1 MTHNHLVIEGAAFSL
16 SAIDDHGL
24 LEDCS
29 DVVLAG
35 TGRETRRLALRH
47 PSLVCVKLKEL
58 IGALAHLPLRVPHKA
73 ASEDVDLAIVGH
85 CCVALATLD
94 YLCTRVGCPF
104 PDDLVTVDF
113 GEDDLLAGVHV
124 KATNQVHL
132 VANGGQGGALARS
145 RKPF

>member
-58 IGALAHLPLRVPHKA
+58 IGALAHLSLRVPHEA
-73 ASEDVDLAIVGH
+73 ASEDVDLAIEGYCGVT
-85 CCVALATLD
+85 LAALD
-94 YLCTRVGCPF
+94 YLSTRVGNPL

-113 GEDDLLAGVHV
+113 GEDDLLASVHV
-124 KATNQVHL
+124 EASN
-132 VANGGQGGALARS
+132 
-145 RKPF
+145 

>member
-1 MTHNHLVIEGAAFSL
+1 M
-16 SAIDDHGL
+16 
-24 LEDCS
+24 
-29 DVVLAG
+29 
-35 TGRETRRLALRH
+35 
-47 PSLVCVKLKEL
+47 
-58 IGALAHLPLRVPHKA
+58 
-73 ASEDVDLAIVGH
+73 
-85 CCVALATLD
+85 ALATLD
-94 YLCTRVGCPF
+94 YLCTRVRCPF